1 MGIGIGYLDGGIG
14 IGNQDWG
21 LVLGV
26 WIYEWGFGFMIGVL
40 DPAFGLRIRIGD
52 LYWEFGNQFEDWDW
66 GFGFGNGNWDGE
78 QRIEIGDWYCRLVF
92 EIEIRDQ
99 NMRLEWELR
108 LKMVYRLNITF
119 DLEVHLDGFRDTG
132 LVKEYNQL

>member
-1 MGIGIGYLDGGIG
+1 MIGIGDLD
-14 IGNQDWG
+14 
-21 LVLGV
+21 
-26 WIYEWGFGFMIGVL
+26 
-40 DPAFGLRIRIGD
+40 
-52 LYWEFGNQFEDWDW
+52 
-66 GFGFGNGNWDGE
+66 FGFGNGNWDGE

-108 LKMVYRLNITF
+108 LKMVYRLNMTF